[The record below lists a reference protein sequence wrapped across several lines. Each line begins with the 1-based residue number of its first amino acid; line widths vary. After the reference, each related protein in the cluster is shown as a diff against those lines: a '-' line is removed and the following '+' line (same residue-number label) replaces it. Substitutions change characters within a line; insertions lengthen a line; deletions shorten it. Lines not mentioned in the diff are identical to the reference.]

1 MTMFSVTLIGPDGA
15 GKTTLAR
22 RLEASG
28 VLPIRYLYMG
38 VNISASNKAL
48 PTTRLAHFLKRRF
61 GGGSSGPGSH
71 GSQSRPGSG
80 SDSRVSQSRPPS
92 RRGRLRAAVRLANRL
107 SEEWYRQII
116 SWMYQLSGSVVL
128 YDRHFVFDFAPE
140 IVAEPTLEKRMHR
153 WILEHLYPRPDLV
166 IFLDA
171 PGAVLF
177 ARKGESTVEELERRR
192 QAFLEQGRR
201 IPNFVRVDGTR
212 PLDEVY
218 DEVTA
223 QILRAI
229 ERKRQRG
236 RTAADVTPAS
246 SRHTAP

>member
-1 MTMFSVTLIGPDGA
+1 MSSVTLIGPDGA

-22 RLEASG
+22 RLEASD
-28 VLPIRYLYMG
+28 VLPFRYLYMG

-61 GGGSSGPGSH
+61 GGRSSGPGSH
-71 GSQSRPGSG
+71 GSESRPSA
-80 SDSRVSQSRPPS
+80 
-92 RRGRLRAAVRLANRL
+92 RRGRVRAAARLASRL
-107 SEEWYRQII
+107 SEEWYRQVI

-153 WILEHLYPRPDLV
+153 WVLEHLYPRPDLV

-171 PGAVLF
+171 PGTVLF

-201 IPNFVRVDGTR
+201 TPNFVRIDATR

-218 DEVTA
+218 NEVTA
-223 QILRAI
+223 EILRSI
-229 ERKRQRG
+229 ERGRRRG
-236 RTAADVTPAS
+236 STAPDVTAAS
-246 SRHTAP
+246 SRTTAP

>member
-1 MTMFSVTLIGPDGA
+1 MFSVTLIGPDGA

-22 RLEASG
+22 RLEASAL
-28 VLPIRYLYMG
+28 LPFRYLYMG
-38 VNISASNKAL
+38 VNISASNRAL

-61 GGGSSGPGSH
+61 GSGRSASNSRGSE
-71 GSQSRPGSG
+71 SRP
-80 SDSRVSQSRPPS
+80 RA
-92 RRGRLRAAVRLANRL
+92 RRGRVRAAARLASRL
-107 SEEWYRQII
+107 SEEWYRQVI
-116 SWMYQLSGSVVL
+116 SWIYQLSGSVVL

-140 IVAEPTLEKRMHR
+140 VAAEPTLEKRLHR
-153 WILEHLYPRPDLV
+153 WILEHVYPRPDLV

-201 IPNFVRVDGTR
+201 IRNFVRVDATQ

-218 DEVTA
+218 EEVTA
-223 QILRAI
+223 QILHAV

-236 RTAADVTPAS
+236 TTAAAVTPAS
-246 SRHTAP
+246 SRHTTR